1 MTGIQMTFDGDIV
14 HNDTP
19 WFDRVKGW
27 AGDRGLIE
35 NSNPAKQF
43 AKLTEE
49 VEELHDAI
57 VGMTANKAPRDEA
70 AAKVDHLSKKLEA
83 LEAERNIALLAKD
96 EKLDAEL
103 RDQIAS
109 EREALSVWSETHEKH
124 KEAYTEARREFIDAC
139 GDCTVVLS
147 IMLAQEGL
155 TLDNAKESAWLEIKD
170 RKGHMNADGIFVKE
184 N

>member
-19 WFDRVKGW
+19 WFDRVRGW
-27 AGDRGLIE
+27 ASDRGLIE

-57 VGMTANKAPRDEA
+57 VDMTAHKLPRDEA

-83 LEAERNIALLAKD
+83 LEAERNIALMAKD

-103 RDQIAS
+103 REQIVS
-109 EREALSVWSETHEKH
+109 EREALSAWSECHENH
-124 KEAYTEARREFIDAC
+124 KARYTKARGEFIDAC

-155 TLDNAKESAWLEIKD
+155 TLDNAKEAAWLEIKD